1 MQREAKLPL
10 VPSVAVSLV
19 SSNNLL
25 RSVLII
31 LKSALGLRFD
41 FALCLS
47 VTSARS
53 PIDPG
58 FGSPVLGPP
67 MASSYVA
74 APSLWLIFHIFFRFC
89 H

>member
-1 MQREAKLPL
+1 MQREAKLPS

-58 FGSPVLGPP
+58 FGAPVGAGTADGVVVRGGPFP
-67 MASSYVA
+67 MAHFSY
-74 APSLWLIFHIFFRFC
+74 FF
-89 H
+89 